1 MIAKIANFIVTDI
14 WRIHS
19 KNLSRTKSFFI
30 KCLRIVLLALRGFYE
45 DKCYLRAS
53 ALTFYSLLSI
63 VPVVAMA
70 FGIAKGFGFQ
80 RILQKQLLESFPAHE
95 EIMLQVIDFAQS
107 LLENT
112 EGGLVAGI
120 GVAILFW
127 SVIKVLGN
135 IEYSFNDIW
144 GVKQSR
150 SWGRKFTDY
159 LAVILIGPLLL
170 IISSSITVFLTTQIR
185 FITEKFV
192 LLGAASSIIFL
203 ILKFMPYCIAWIL
216 FSFIYIFV
224 PNLKVKFT
232 SGLLAGIV
240 AGTFYEVSQWAYIT
254 FQVGVASYNAIY
266 GGFAALPLFLV
277 WLQVSWLIVLFGAEI
292 SFSHQNVDMYEF
304 EPDCRRVSLSLKNLL
319 ALQVT
324 HFLVKNFS
332 KGKTPFTASSIAY
345 ALEIPIRLV
354 RQILFELVEGSV
366 VSEVK
371 TQEYK
376 ETAFQPA
383 RDGETL
389 TIKYVI
395 DALEHRGVNNI
406 PAAKTQEFKVLSES
420 LQTFDEIIVKSS
432 ANKLLKD
439 I

>member
-1 MIAKIANFIVTDI
+1 
-14 WRIHS
+14 
-19 KNLSRTKSFFI
+19 
-30 KCLRIVLLALRGFYE
+30 LALRGFYE

-80 RILQKQLLESFPAHE
+80 KVLQEQLLESFPAHE

-159 LAVILIGPLLL
+159 LAVMFIGPLLL
-170 IISSSITVFLTTQIR
+170 IFSSSITVFLTTQIQ
-185 FITEKFV
+185 FITEKFM
-192 LLGAASSIIFL
+192 LLGAVSSIIFL
-203 ILKFMPYCIAWIL
+203 ILQFIPYCIIWIL

-240 AGTFYEVSQWAYIT
+240 AGTFYEVSQWTYIT

-420 LQTFDEIIVKSS
+420 LRTFDEIIVKSS

>member
-1 MIAKIANFIVTDI
+1 MIAKIVHFIVTDI

-19 KNLSRTKSFFI
+19 RNLSRTKSFFI
-30 KCLRIVLLALRGFYE
+30 KCLRIVLLSLRGFYE

-80 RILQKQLLESFPAHE
+80 RVLQEQLLESFPAHE
-95 EIMLQVIDFAQS
+95 EIMLQVINFAQS

-120 GVAILFW
+120 GVAILLW

-144 GVKQSR
+144 GVRQSR

-159 LAVILIGPLLL
+159 LAVMLIGPLLL
-170 IISSSITVFLTTQIR
+170 IVSSSITVFITTQIR

-192 LLGAASSIIFL
+192 LLGAVSSIIFL
-203 ILKFMPYCIAWIL
+203 LLQFMPYCIVWIL
-216 FSFIYIFV
+216 FSFIYIFM
-224 PNLKVKFT
+224 PNLKVRFT

-277 WLQVSWLIVLFGAEI
+277 WLQVSWLMVLFGAEI
-292 SFSHQNVDMYEF
+292 SFAHQNVDMYEF
-304 EPDCRRVSLSLKNLL
+304 EPDCRQVSLSLKKLL

-354 RQILFELVEGSV
+354 RQILFELVEGNI
-366 VSEVK
+366 VSEVN

-376 ETAFQPA
+376 EAAFQPA
-383 RDGETL
+383 RDGEAL

-395 DALEHRGVNNI
+395 DALEHRGVNTI
-406 PAAKTQEFKVLSES
+406 PAAQTQEFKALSES

-432 ANKLLKD
+432 TNKLLKD

>member
-1 MIAKIANFIVTDI
+1 MIAKIVHFIVTDI

-19 KNLSRTKSFFI
+19 KNLSRTKSLFI
-30 KCLRIVLLALRGFYE
+30 KCLRIVILALRGFYE
-45 DKCYLRAS
+45 DKCSLRAS

-63 VPVVAMA
+63 VPVVALA

-80 RILQKQLLESFPAHE
+80 RVLQEQLLESFPAHK

-120 GVAILFW
+120 GVVILFW
-127 SVIKVLGN
+127 SAIKVLGN

-144 GVKQSR
+144 GVTQSR

-159 LAVILIGPLLL
+159 LAVMLIGPLLL
-170 IISSSITVFLTTQIR
+170 IISSSITVFITTQML

-192 LLGAASSIIFL
+192 LLGAVSSIIFL
-203 ILKFMPYCIAWIL
+203 LLKFMPYCIAWIL
-216 FSFIYIFV
+216 FSFIYIFM

-254 FQVGVASYNAIY
+254 FQVGVANYNAIY

-292 SFSHQNVDMYEF
+292 SFSHHNVDLYEF
-304 EPDCRRVSLSLKNLL
+304 EPDCRRVSLSLKKLL

-332 KGKTPFTASSIAY
+332 QGKTPFTASSIAY
-345 ALEIPIRLV
+345 ALEIPIRVV
-354 RQILFELVEGSV
+354 RQILLELVEGRI
-366 VSEVK
+366 VSEVN

-406 PAAKTQEFKVLSES
+406 PAAQTQEFKALSES

>member
-1 MIAKIANFIVTDI
+1 MLAKIVHFIVTDI

-19 KNLSRTKSFFI
+19 KNLSQTKSFSI

-80 RILQKQLLESFPAHE
+80 RVLQEQLLESFPAHK

-127 SVIKVLGN
+127 SAIKVLGN

-216 FSFIYIFV
+216 FSFIYIFM

-304 EPDCRRVSLSLKNLL
+304 EPDYRRVSLSLKKLL

-354 RQILFELVEGSV
+354 RQILFELAEGSV

-395 DALEHRGVNNI
+395 DAMEHRGANDI
-406 PAAKTQEFKVLSES
+406 PAAQTQEFKALSES

>member
-1 MIAKIANFIVTDI
+1 
-14 WRIHS
+14 
-19 KNLSRTKSFFI
+19 
-30 KCLRIVLLALRGFYE
+30 
-45 DKCYLRAS
+45 
-53 ALTFYSLLSI
+53 
-63 VPVVAMA
+63 
-70 FGIAKGFGFQ
+70 
-80 RILQKQLLESFPAHE
+80 
-95 EIMLQVIDFAQS
+95 
-107 LLENT
+107 
-112 EGGLVAGI
+112 
-120 GVAILFW
+120 
-127 SVIKVLGN
+127 
-135 IEYSFNDIW
+135 
-144 GVKQSR
+144 
-150 SWGRKFTDY
+150 
-159 LAVILIGPLLL
+159 LL

-216 FSFIYIFV
+216 FSFIYIFM

-232 SGLLAGIV
+232 SGLLAGVV

-304 EPDCRRVSLSLKNLL
+304 EPDCRRVSLSLKRLL

-324 HFLVKNFS
+324 HFLVKKFS

-345 ALEIPIRLV
+345 ALEIPVRLV

-395 DALEHRGVNNI
+395 DALEHRGANDI
-406 PAAKTQEFKVLSES
+406 PAAQTQEFKALSES

>member
-80 RILQKQLLESFPAHE
+80 RVLQEQLLESFPAQE

-170 IISSSITVFLTTQIR
+170 IISSSITVFLTTQIL

-216 FSFIYIFV
+216 FSFIYIFM
-224 PNLKVKFT
+224 PNLKVKFN

-304 EPDCRRVSLSLKNLL
+304 EPDCRRASLSLKKLL

-332 KGKTPFTASSIAY
+332 KGKTPFTASSIAH

-354 RQILFELVEGSV
+354 RQILFELVEGSI

-395 DALEHRGVNNI
+395 DALEHRGANDI
-406 PAAKTQEFKVLSES
+406 SAAQTQEFKALSES
-420 LQTFDEIIVKSS
+420 LQTFDEIIVNSS